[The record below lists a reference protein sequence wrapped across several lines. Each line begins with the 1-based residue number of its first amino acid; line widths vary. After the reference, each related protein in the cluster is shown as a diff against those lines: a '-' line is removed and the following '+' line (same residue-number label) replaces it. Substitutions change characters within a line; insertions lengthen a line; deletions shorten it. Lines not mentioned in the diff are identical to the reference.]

1 MYNSR
6 TSCYIGMKLGSVNK
20 TDKRNK
26 LTSYKLDD
34 DLMSLSSCDDYCR
47 FSKFK
52 PMWSNFETGSVKSVK
67 SVNLQICKTYIFIN
81 SNLPSYK
88 NCKQNE
94 EISNTALTI
103 LLWVK
108 ALLLLIKRWFFAKKI
123 RRTFVPNGTLSETI

>member
-1 MYNSR
+1 
-6 TSCYIGMKLGSVNK
+6 MKLGSVNK

-52 PMWSNFETGSVKSVK
+52 PMRSNFETGSVKSVK

-103 LLWVK
+103 LL
-108 ALLLLIKRWFFAKKI
+108 
-123 RRTFVPNGTLSETI
+123 